1 MRAAAL
7 VDSKVPPFAAKV
19 VVTHAPFYWK
29 GGTQQVNKQKIV
41 GKVRKFNICFRNEQ
55 LTSHAGTVLLH
66 DFAQRLGVER
76 LLDEELS
83 VKTRERGYGEG
94 QAIGG
99 LVYNLV
105 LGGEHVS
112 DLEVLRGDPG
122 TQELLEAETVLA
134 PTTAGEFLRK
144 FDMGDVQDLQR
155 VHLRLQ
161 HRVRPHQRAATCTI
175 DLDSSIYE
183 QASHGKEGSTKA
195 YNGEIGYH
203 PLFAFWA
210 EEGELLFSHLRRGS
224 AHTARNVRWFLRE
237 TLKRVPPTAV
247 KKLRAD
253 SGFYSKAVVEWCE
266 AEGFTFTITAD
277 QTLPLLAAI
286 TAVPERRWRNLPEY
300 ALAEVA
306 ELRYR
311 PTSWAQPYRYVI
323 KREVAETKEGQLY
336 WKYHATVTNEEGQS
350 APEVVGWHLQ
360 HADMENAIKEHKSG
374 FGLEKLPTQK
384 FHANWAYLLIGQLAF
399 NLAAWFKQL
408 VLPPSYHRAT
418 IKTIRHHLLNLAGK
432 IVHTARRCFL
442 MISDQYR
449 YQAVWHFAIGQL
461 AHLQFG

>member
-1 MRAAAL
+1 
-7 VDSKVPPFAAKV
+7 VNTQKVL
-19 VVTHAPFYWK
+19 
-29 GGTQQVNKQKIV
+29 
-41 GKVRKFNICFRNEQ
+41 GKVGKFNICFRPER

-66 DFAQRLGVER
+66 DFAQRLGVEG
-76 LLDEELS
+76 LLDEELR
-83 VKTRERGYGEG
+83 VKTRERGYGESE
-94 QAIGG
+94 AISG
-99 LVYNLV
+99 LVYNLI
-105 LGGEHVS
+105 LGGEHLS
-112 DLEVLRGDPG
+112 DLEVLRGDAG
-122 TQELLEAETVLA
+122 TQELLEAEGILA

-144 FDMGDVQDLQR
+144 FDIGDVRDLQR

-161 HRVRPHQRAATCTI
+161 ERVRPHQRATTCTI

-183 QASHGKEGSTKA
+183 QVSTRKEGSTKA

-203 PLFAFWA
+203 PLLAFWA

-224 AHTARNVRWFLRE
+224 AHTARNVLWFLRQ
-237 TLKRVPPTAV
+237 TLKRVPETAV

-253 SGFYSKAVVEWCE
+253 SGFYSKGVVEWCE

-277 QTLPLLAAI
+277 QTEPLLEAI
-286 TAVPERRWRNLPEY
+286 SAVPERRWHPLPEY
-300 ALAEVA
+300 ELAEVT
-306 ELRYR
+306 ELRYQ
-311 PTSWAQPYRYVI
+311 PTGWSHPYRYVI
-323 KREVAETKEGQLY
+323 KREVAETKAGELY
-336 WKYHATVTNEEGQS
+336 WKYHATVTNEEDRL
-350 APEVVGWHLQ
+350 ARAVVVWHLQ
-360 HADMENAIKEHKSG
+360 HAAMENAIKEHKSG

-399 NLAAWFKQL
+399 NLLAWFKRL
-408 VLPPSYHRAT
+408 VLPASYHRTT

-449 YQAVWHFAIGQL
+449 YQAVWRFAIDRL

>member
-1 MRAAAL
+1 M
-7 VDSKVPPFAAKV
+7 
-19 VVTHAPFYWK
+19 VVTQAPFRSE
-29 GGTQQVNKQKIV
+29 GGTQQVNTQKVV
-41 GKVRKFNICFRNEQ
+41 GKVGKFNIGFRKEQ

-76 LLDEELS
+76 LLEEELS

-99 LVYNLV
+99 LVYNLI
-105 LGGEHVS
+105 LGGAHLS
-112 DLEVLRGDPG
+112 DLDVLRGDPG
-122 TQELLEAETVLA
+122 TQELLEAETILA

-144 FDMGDVQDLQR
+144 FEIGDVHDLQR
-155 VHLRLQ
+155 VHRRLQ
-161 HRVRPHQRAATCTI
+161 QQVRPHQQATTCTI

-183 QASHGKEGSTKA
+183 QASSSKEGSTKA
-195 YNGEIGYH
+195 YNGEVGYH

-224 AHTARNVRWFLRE
+224 AHTARNILWFLRQ
-237 TLKRVPPTAV
+237 TRPRVPDTV
-247 KKLRAD
+247 IKKLRAD
-253 SGFYSKAVVEWCE
+253 SGFYSKGVVEWCE
-266 AEGFTFTITAD
+266 VAGFTFTITAD
-277 QTLPLLAAI
+277 QTAPLLAAI
-286 TAVPERRWRNLPEY
+286 TALPERRWRHLPEY

-306 ELRYR
+306 ELRYQ
-311 PTSWAQPYRYVI
+311 PTGWAHAYRYVV
-323 KREVAETKEGQLY
+323 KRELAETKAGELY
-336 WKYHATVTNEEGQS
+336 WKYHATVTNEEEHS
-350 APEVVGWHLQ
+350 AREVVVWHLQ
-360 HADMENAIKEHKSG
+360 HAAMENAIKEHKSG

-399 NLAAWFKQL
+399 NLVAWFKRL
-408 VLPPSYHRAT
+408 VLPPSYHRTT
-418 IKTIRHHLLNLAGK
+418 IKTIRHHLLHLAGK

-449 YQAVWHFAIGQL
+449 YQAVWRFAIDRL